1 MSICIEL
8 PRRRPAESH
17 PDFGPIL
24 GPYAVLY
31 PGMTHRLDFSRD
43 PVESGSSAIVLE
55 TISLPITEG
64 GEAVLKRGFTLIELL
79 VVIAI
84 IAVLIALL
92 LPAVQAAREAA
103 RRSQC
108 VNNLKQ
114 LGLAVQN
121 YHDIWT
127 ALPPHGINQTTA
139 ATATGND
146 FSMKARILPFLEQ
159 AAVWNALNQSFDFN
173 GAQQPTAGATTI
185 ATFLC
190 PSDGNK
196 TQRPGSSYN
205 GLDFGDTNYYNNL
218 GTLLSLHGGTF
229 DGPAYIMGSIY
240 GPTITLASVQDG
252 TSNTAIFSENLMG
265 NDSSGNTSNSGPGY
279 PGAGSFYIM
288 TTALNTTS
296 PPNPNQGSLAANLQ
310 FISRTYCPPNA
321 ALSAYSNNGFSWL
334 SSGNGEGG
342 GYSHAQTPNQ
352 KNCWGNNQD
361 TTAPNAYANIVSL
374 YGSMITARSNHP
386 GGVNMLFL
394 DGSVKFIKNGI
405 NAGTYGALGTIAGGE
420 VIDASGL

>member
-1 MSICIEL
+1 ME
-8 PRRRPAESH
+8 E
-17 PDFGPIL
+17 
-24 GPYAVLY
+24 AVLKRRF
-31 PGMTHRLDFSRD
+31 TLIRLPLNGRK
-43 PVESGSSAIVLE
+43 
-55 TISLPITEG
+55 
-64 GEAVLKRGFTLIELL
+64 EAVLKRGFTLIELL

-103 RRSQC
+103 RRIQC

-121 YHDIWT
+121 YHDIVG

-139 ATATGND
+139 AMATGND
-146 FSMKARILPFLEQ
+146 FSMKTRILPFLEQ
-159 AAVWNALNQSFDFN
+159 QAVWNALNQSFDFN

-185 ATFLC
+185 STFLC
-190 PSDGNK
+190 PSDGN
-196 TQRPGSSYN
+196 TVARPGSSYN

-229 DGPAYIMGSIY
+229 DGPAYLMGSIY
-240 GPTITLASVQDG
+240 GPTVTLASIQDG

-265 NDSSGNTSNSGPGY
+265 NDSSGTTSNSGPGFAG
-279 PGAGSFYIM
+279 PGSFYIM
-288 TTALNTTS
+288 TTAITTTS
-296 PPNPNQGSLAANLQ
+296 PPSPNLGSLGANLQ
-310 FISRTYCPPNA
+310 FISQTYCPPNA
-321 ALSAYSNNGFSWL
+321 ALSFYSNNGFAWL
-334 SSGNGEGG
+334 SAGNGEGG

-352 KNCWGNNQD
+352 KNCWGSNQD
-361 TTAPNAYANIVSL
+361 TTAPNAYANEVSQ

-394 DGSVKFIKNGI
+394 DGSVRFIKNGI
-405 NAGTYGALGTIAGGE
+405 NPGTYGALGTIAGGE
-420 VIDASGL
+420 IIDAGGY